1 MKPTTDVTFPSHA
14 SSRQMHAYLRT
25 VPANHEHGGCTAPP
39 CGLPSSC
46 FAPDASGVLLEKL
59 EACMHRNGLADV
71 VVLLIFLDAKGFE
84 VWLITPVIFFELMPA
99 SFDILI
105 HS

>member
-1 MKPTTDVTFPSHA
+1 
-14 SSRQMHAYLRT
+14 
-25 VPANHEHGGCTAPP
+25 
-39 CGLPSSC
+39 
-46 FAPDASGVLLEKL
+46 
-59 EACMHRNGLADV
+59 MHRNGLADV